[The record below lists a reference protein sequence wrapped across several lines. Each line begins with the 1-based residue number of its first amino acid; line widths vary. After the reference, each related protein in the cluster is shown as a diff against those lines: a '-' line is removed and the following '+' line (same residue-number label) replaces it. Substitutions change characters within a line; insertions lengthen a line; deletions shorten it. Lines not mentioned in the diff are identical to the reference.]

1 MADITKTQALPAP
14 FIEGIGKTFAEGLTQ
29 QPGAGG
35 LGIQTQIDTS
45 KFAPSVSPYGGLGQA
60 AQQAAATQAGLG
72 SLTFDSGTGA
82 VTGVGAGTGVAG
94 YEPYLTGAA
103 GLTGTGAGTG
113 AGSIASYQS
122 PYTTSVIDAMK
133 QQMQDQYAAQ
143 QNQMSAQ
150 ALQSGAFGGGRFGA
164 QQAVADTQYNQAVA
178 GMVAQQ
184 QQQGFQQAQQA
195 RQQDYGQQMQLA
207 QMQPQLAQQNIQGL
221 GALGQTDLGY
231 RQSMTDA
238 QAQAEKLKAYE
249 PYQRY
254 GFFGEQLTGLMGGYP
269 GGSRMQI
276 TPTAS
281 PLQQGLMTGLG
292 ALSGAAGLKNVW
304 GGK

>member
-14 FIEGIGKTFAEGLTQ
+14 FIEGVGKTFAEGLTQ
-29 QPGAGG
+29 KPGAGG
-35 LGIQTQIDTS
+35 LGIQTPIDTS
-45 KFAPSVSPYGGLGQA
+45 KFAPSVAPYGGLGQA

-72 SLTFDSGTGA
+72 SLAFDSGTGA

-94 YEPYLTGAA
+94 YEPYLSGAA
-103 GLTGTGAGTG
+103 GLTGPMSAQQL
-113 AGSIASYQS
+113 SDYES
-122 PYTTSVIDAMK
+122 PYTASVIDAMK
-133 QQMQDQYAAQ
+133 KQMQDQYSAQ

-164 QQAVADTQYNQAVA
+164 QQAVADTQYNQALA

-221 GALGQTDLGY
+221 GALGQQDLGY

-276 TPTAS
+276 SPTAS

>member
-14 FIEGIGKTFAEGLTQ
+14 FIEGVGKTFAEGLTQ
-29 QPGAGG
+29 KPGAGG
-35 LGIQTQIDTS
+35 LGIQTPIDTS
-45 KFAPSVSPYGGLGQA
+45 KFAPSVAPYGGLGQA

-72 SLTFDSGTGA
+72 ALQFDSGTGA
-82 VTGVGAGTGVAG
+82 VTGVGQGTGVAG

-103 GLTGTGAGTG
+103 GLTGPMSAQQL
-113 AGSIASYQS
+113 SDYES
-122 PYTTSVIDAMK
+122 PYTASVIQAMK
-133 QQMQDQYAAQ
+133 DQMANQYAAQ

-164 QQAVADTQYNQAVA
+164 QQAVADTQYNQALA

-207 QMQPQLAQQNIQGL
+207 QQQQGLAQQNIQGL
-221 GALGQTDLGY
+221 GALGQQDLGY

-276 TPTAS
+276 SPTAS

>member
-14 FIEGIGKTFAEGLTQ
+14 FIEGVGKTFAEGLTQ
-29 QPGAGG
+29 KPGAGG
-35 LGIQTQIDTS
+35 LGIQTPIDTS
-45 KFAPSVSPYGGLGQA
+45 KFAPSVAPYGGLGQA
-60 AQQAAATQAGLG
+60 AQQAAASQAGLG
-72 SLTFDSGTGA
+72 SLQFDSGTGA
-82 VTGVGAGTGVAG
+82 VTGVGQGTGVAG
-94 YEPYLTGAA
+94 YEPYLSGAA
-103 GLTGTGAGTG
+103 GLTGPMSAQQL
-113 AGSIASYQS
+113 SDYES
-122 PYTTSVIDAMK
+122 PYTASVIQAMK
-133 QQMQDQYAAQ
+133 DQMANQYSAQ

-150 ALQSGAFGGGRFGA
+150 ALQAGAFGGGRFGA
-164 QQAVADTQYNQAVA
+164 QQAVADTQYNQALA

-221 GALGQTDLGY
+221 GALGQQDLGY
-231 RQSMTDA
+231 RQTMTDA

-276 TPTAS
+276 SPTAS

>member
-14 FIEGIGKTFAEGLTQ
+14 FIEGVGKTFAEGLTQ
-29 QPGAGG
+29 KPGAGG
-35 LGIQTQIDTS
+35 LGIQTPIDTT
-45 KFAPSVSPYGGLGQA
+45 KFAPSVAPYGGLGQA

-82 VTGVGAGTGVAG
+82 VTGVGQGQGVAG
-94 YEPYLTGAA
+94 YEKYLTGAE
-103 GLTGTGAGTG
+103 GLTGPMSAQQL
-113 AGSIASYQS
+113 SDYES
-122 PYTTSVIDAMK
+122 PYTASVIQAMK
-133 QQMQDQYAAQ
+133 DQMANQYSAQ

-164 QQAVADTQYNQAVA
+164 QQAVADTQYNQALA

-221 GALGQTDLGY
+221 GALGQQDLGY

-292 ALSGAAGLKNVW
+292 GLAAYKGVQ
-304 GGK
+304 GMFGK

>member
-14 FIEGIGKTFAEGLTQ
+14 FIEGIGKTFAEVLTQ
-29 QPGAGG
+29 KPAAGG
-35 LGIQTQIDTS
+35 LGIQTPVDTS

-72 SLTFDSGTGA
+72 SLTFDPTTGG

-103 GLTGTGAGTG
+103 GLTGPMSTAQRQ
-113 AGSIASYQS
+113 AYES
-122 PYTTSVIDAMK
+122 PYTTAVIDAMK
-133 QQMQDQYAAQ
+133 DQMADQYAAQ
-143 QNQMSAQ
+143 KTQMSAQ

-184 QQQGFQQAQQA
+184 QQQAFQQAQMA

-207 QMQPQLAQQNIQGL
+207 QQQPQLAQQNIQGL

-231 RQSMTDA
+231 RQSIADA

-281 PLQQGLMTGLG
+281 PLQQGLMTGIG

>member
-29 QPGAGG
+29 KPAAGG
-35 LGIQTQIDTS
+35 LGIQTPVDTS

-72 SLTFDSGTGA
+72 SLTFDPTTGG

-103 GLTGTGAGTG
+103 GLTGPMSTTQRQA
-113 AGSIASYQS
+113 YES
-122 PYTTSVIDAMK
+122 PYTTAVIDAMK
-133 QQMQDQYAAQ
+133 DQMADQYAAQ

-184 QQQGFQQAQQA
+184 QQQAFQQAQMA

-207 QMQPQLAQQNIQGL
+207 QQQPQLAQQNIQGL

-231 RQSMTDA
+231 RQSIADA

>member
-14 FIEGIGKTFAEGLTQ
+14 FIEGVGKTFAEGLTQ
-29 QPGAGG
+29 QPAAGG
-35 LGIQTQIDTS
+35 LGIQTPIDTS
-45 KFAPSVSPYGGLGQA
+45 KFAPSVAPYGGLGQA
-60 AQQAAATQAGLG
+60 AQQAAASQAGLG
-72 SLTFDSGTGA
+72 SLQFDSGTGA
-82 VTGVGAGTGVAG
+82 VTGVGQGTGVAG
-94 YEPYLTGAA
+94 YEPYLSGAA
-103 GLTGTGAGTG
+103 GLTGPMT
-113 AGSIASYQS
+113 SQPLSDYES
-122 PYTTSVIDAMK
+122 PYTASVIDAMK
-133 QQMQDQYAAQ
+133 KQMQDQYSAQ

-164 QQAVADTQYNQAVA
+164 QQAVADTQYNQALA

-221 GALGQTDLGY
+221 GALGQQDLGY

-276 TPTAS
+276 SPTSS

>member
-14 FIEGIGKTFAEGLTQ
+14 FIEGVGKTFAEGLTQ
-29 QPGAGG
+29 KPAAGG
-35 LGIQTQIDTS
+35 LGIQTPIDTA

-103 GLTGTGAGTG
+103 GLTGPMSAQQL
-113 AGSIASYQS
+113 SDYES

-164 QQAVADTQYNQAVA
+164 QQAVADTQYNQALA

-221 GALGQTDLGY
+221 GALGQTDIGY
-231 RQSMTDA
+231 RQSIADA

-292 ALSGAAGLKNVW
+292 GLAAYKGVQ
-304 GGK
+304 GMFGK

>member
-14 FIEGIGKTFAEGLTQ
+14 FIEGVGKTFAEGLTQ
-29 QPGAGG
+29 QPAAGG
-35 LGIQTQIDTS
+35 LGIQTPIDTS
-45 KFAPSVSPYGGLGQA
+45 KFAPSVAPYGGLGQA
-60 AQQAAATQAGLG
+60 AQQAAASQAGLG
-72 SLTFDSGTGA
+72 SLQFDSGTGA
-82 VTGVGAGTGVAG
+82 VTGVGQGTGVAG

-103 GLTGTGAGTG
+103 GLTGPMSAQQL
-113 AGSIASYQS
+113 SDYES
-122 PYTTSVIDAMK
+122 PYTASVIDAMK

-164 QQAVADTQYNQAVA
+164 QQAVADTQYNQALA

-221 GALGQTDLGY
+221 GALGQQDLGY
-231 RQSMTDA
+231 SQSMTDA

-276 TPTAS
+276 SPTAS

>member
-14 FIEGIGKTFAEGLTQ
+14 FIEGVGKTFAEGLTQ
-29 QPGAGG
+29 QPAAGG
-35 LGIQTQIDTS
+35 LGIQTPIDTS
-45 KFAPSVSPYGGLGQA
+45 KFAPSVAPYGGLGQA

-72 SLTFDSGTGA
+72 SLAFDSGTGA

-94 YEPYLTGAA
+94 YEPYLSGAA
-103 GLTGTGAGTG
+103 GLTGPMSAQQL
-113 AGSIASYQS
+113 SDYES
-122 PYTTSVIDAMK
+122 PYTASVIQAMK
-133 QQMQDQYAAQ
+133 DQMANQYSAQ

-164 QQAVADTQYNQAVA
+164 QQAVADTQYNQALA

-221 GALGQTDLGY
+221 GALGQQDLGY

-276 TPTAS
+276 SPTAS

>member
-14 FIEGIGKTFAEGLTQ
+14 FIEGVGKTFAEGLTQ
-29 QPGAGG
+29 KPGAGG
-35 LGIQTQIDTS
+35 LGIQTPIDTS
-45 KFAPSVSPYGGLGQA
+45 KFAPSVAPYGGLGQA
-60 AQQAAATQAGLG
+60 AQQAAASQAGLG
-72 SLTFDSGTGA
+72 SLQFDSGTGA

-94 YEPYLTGAA
+94 YEPYLSGAA
-103 GLTGTGAGTG
+103 GLTGPMSAQQL
-113 AGSIASYQS
+113 SDYES
-122 PYTTSVIDAMK
+122 PYTTSVIQAMK
-133 QQMQDQYAAQ
+133 DQMANQYSAQ

-164 QQAVADTQYNQAVA
+164 QQAVADTQYNQALA

-221 GALGQTDLGY
+221 GALGQQDLGY

-276 TPTAS
+276 SPTAS

>member
-14 FIEGIGKTFAEGLTQ
+14 FIEGVGKTFAEGLTQ
-29 QPGAGG
+29 KPGAGG
-35 LGIQTQIDTS
+35 LGIQTPIDTS
-45 KFAPSVSPYGGLGQA
+45 KFAPSVAPYGGLGQA

-72 SLTFDSGTGA
+72 SLAFDSGTGA

-94 YEPYLTGAA
+94 YEPYLSGAA
-103 GLTGTGAGTG
+103 GLTGPMSAQQL
-113 AGSIASYQS
+113 SDYES
-122 PYTTSVIDAMK
+122 PYTASVIDAMK

-164 QQAVADTQYNQAVA
+164 QQAVADTQYNQALA

-221 GALGQTDLGY
+221 GALGQQDLGY
-231 RQSMTDA
+231 RQTIADT

-276 TPTAS
+276 SPTAS

>member
-14 FIEGIGKTFAEGLTQ
+14 FIEGVGKTFAEGLTQ

-35 LGIQTQIDTS
+35 LGIQTPIDTT
-45 KFAPSVSPYGGLGQA
+45 KFAPSVAPQGALGQA
-60 AQQAAATQAGLG
+60 AQQAAASQAGLG
-72 SLTFDSGTGA
+72 ALQFDSGTGA
-82 VTGVGAGTGVAG
+82 VTGVGQGTGVAG

-103 GLTGTGAGTG
+103 GLTGPMSAQQL
-113 AGSIASYQS
+113 SDYES

-164 QQAVADTQYNQAVA
+164 QQAVADTQYNQALA

-221 GALGQTDLGY
+221 GALGQTDIGY
-231 RQSMTDA
+231 RQSIADA

-292 ALSGAAGLKNVW
+292 GLAAYKGVQ
-304 GGK
+304 GMFGK

>member
-14 FIEGIGKTFAEGLTQ
+14 FIEGVGKTFAEGLTQ
-29 QPGAGG
+29 KPGAGG
-35 LGIQTQIDTS
+35 LGIQTPIDTS
-45 KFAPSVSPYGGLGQA
+45 KFAPSVAPYGGLGQA
-60 AQQAAATQAGLG
+60 AQQAAASQAGLG
-72 SLTFDSGTGA
+72 SLQFDSGTGA
-82 VTGVGAGTGVAG
+82 VTGVGQGTGVAG
-94 YEPYLTGAA
+94 YEPYLSGAA
-103 GLTGTGAGTG
+103 GLTGPMSAQQL
-113 AGSIASYQS
+113 SDYES
-122 PYTTSVIDAMK
+122 PYTASVIQAMK
-133 QQMQDQYAAQ
+133 DQMANQYSAQ

-164 QQAVADTQYNQAVA
+164 QQAVADTQYNQALA

-221 GALGQTDLGY
+221 GALGQQDLGY

-276 TPTAS
+276 SPTAS

>member
-29 QPGAGG
+29 KPAAGG
-35 LGIQTQIDTS
+35 LGIQTPVDTS
-45 KFAPSVSPYGGLGQA
+45 KFAPSVSPYGGVGQA

-72 SLTFDSGTGA
+72 SLTFDPTTGG

-103 GLTGTGAGTG
+103 GLTGPMSTAQRQ
-113 AGSIASYQS
+113 AYES
-122 PYTTSVIDAMK
+122 PYTTAVIDAMK
-133 QQMQDQYAAQ
+133 DQMADQYAAQ
-143 QNQMSAQ
+143 KNQMSAQ

-184 QQQGFQQAQQA
+184 QQQAFQQAQMA

-207 QMQPQLAQQNIQGL
+207 QQQPQLAQQNIQGL

-231 RQSMTDA
+231 RQSIADA

-281 PLQQGLMTGLG
+281 PLQQGLMTGIG

>member
-14 FIEGIGKTFAEGLTQ
+14 FIEGVGKTFAEGLTQ
-29 QPGAGG
+29 KPAAGG
-35 LGIQTQIDTS
+35 L
-45 KFAPSVSPYGGLGQA
+45 
-60 AQQAAATQAGLG
+60 AGLG

-103 GLTGTGAGTG
+103 GLTGPMSAQQL
-113 AGSIASYQS
+113 SDYES

-164 QQAVADTQYNQAVA
+164 QQAVADTQYNQALA

-221 GALGQTDLGY
+221 GALGQQDLGY

-276 TPTAS
+276 SPTAS

>member
-29 QPGAGG
+29 KPAAGG
-35 LGIQTQIDTS
+35 LGIQTPVDTS

-72 SLTFDSGTGA
+72 SLTFDPTTGG

-103 GLTGTGAGTG
+103 GLTGPMSTAQRQ
-113 AGSIASYQS
+113 AYES
-122 PYTTSVIDAMK
+122 PYTTAVIDAMK
-133 QQMQDQYAAQ
+133 DQMADQYAAQ
-143 QNQMSAQ
+143 KNQMSAQ

-184 QQQGFQQAQQA
+184 QQQGFQQAQMA

-207 QMQPQLAQQNIQGL
+207 QQQPQLAQQNIQGL

-231 RQSMTDA
+231 RQSIADA

-281 PLQQGLMTGLG
+281 PLQQGLMTGIG

>member
-14 FIEGIGKTFAEGLTQ
+14 FIEGVGKTFAEGLTQ

-35 LGIQTQIDTS
+35 LGIQTPLDTS
-45 KFAPSVSPYGGLGQA
+45 KFAPSVAPYGGLGQA
-60 AQQAAATQAGLG
+60 AQQAAASQAGLG
-72 SLTFDSGTGA
+72 SLQFDSGTGA

-103 GLTGTGAGTG
+103 GLTGPMSAQQL
-113 AGSIASYQS
+113 SDYES
-122 PYTTSVIDAMK
+122 PYTASVIQAMK
-133 QQMQDQYAAQ
+133 DQMANQYSAQ

-164 QQAVADTQYNQAVA
+164 QQAVADTQYNQALA

-221 GALGQTDLGY
+221 GALGQQDLGY

-276 TPTAS
+276 SPTAS

>member
-29 QPGAGG
+29 KPAAGG
-35 LGIQTQIDTS
+35 LGIQTPVDTS

-72 SLTFDSGTGA
+72 SLTFDPTTGG

-103 GLTGTGAGTG
+103 GLTGPMATAQRQ
-113 AGSIASYQS
+113 AYES
-122 PYTTSVIDAMK
+122 PYTTAVIDAMK
-133 QQMQDQYAAQ
+133 DQMADQYAAQ
-143 QNQMSAQ
+143 KNQMSAQ

-184 QQQGFQQAQQA
+184 QQQAFQQAQMA

-207 QMQPQLAQQNIQGL
+207 QQQPQLAQQNIQGL

-231 RQSMTDA
+231 RQSIADA

-281 PLQQGLMTGLG
+281 PLQQGLMTGIG

>member
-14 FIEGIGKTFAEGLTQ
+14 FIEGVGKTFAEGLTQ

-35 LGIQTQIDTS
+35 LGIQTPIDTT
-45 KFAPSVSPYGGLGQA
+45 KFAPSVAPYGGLGQA
-60 AQQAAATQAGLG
+60 AQQAAASQAGLG
-72 SLTFDSGTGA
+72 SLQFDSGTGA

-94 YEPYLTGAA
+94 YEKYLTGAE
-103 GLTGTGAGTG
+103 GLTGPMT
-113 AGSIASYQS
+113 SQQLSDYES
-122 PYTTSVIDAMK
+122 PYTASVIQAMK
-133 QQMQDQYAAQ
+133 DQMANQYSAQ

-150 ALQSGAFGGGRFGA
+150 ALLSGAFGGGRFGA
-164 QQAVADTQYNQAVA
+164 QQAVADTQYNQALA

-221 GALGQTDLGY
+221 GALGQQDLGY

-276 TPTAS
+276 SPTAS

>member
-29 QPGAGG
+29 KPAAGG
-35 LGIQTQIDTS
+35 LGIQTPVDTS

-72 SLTFDSGTGA
+72 SLTFDPTTGG

-103 GLTGTGAGTG
+103 GLTGPMSTAQRQ
-113 AGSIASYQS
+113 AYES
-122 PYTTSVIDAMK
+122 PYTTAVIDAMK
-133 QQMQDQYAAQ
+133 DQMADQYAAQ
-143 QNQMSAQ
+143 KNQMSAQ

-184 QQQGFQQAQQA
+184 QQQAFQQAQMA

-207 QMQPQLAQQNIQGL
+207 QQQPQLAQQNIQGL

-231 RQSMTDA
+231 RQSIADA

-254 GFFGEQLTGLMGGYP
+254 GFFGEQLT
-269 GGSRMQI
+269 
-276 TPTAS
+276 
-281 PLQQGLMTGLG
+281 
-292 ALSGAAGLKNVW
+292 
-304 GGK
+304 

>member
-1 MADITKTQALPAP
+1 M
-14 FIEGIGKTFAEGLTQ
+14 
-29 QPGAGG
+29 
-35 LGIQTQIDTS
+35 S
-45 KFAPSVSPYGGLGQA
+45 
-60 AQQAAATQAGLG
+60 AQQL
-72 SLTFDSGTGA
+72 SD
-82 VTGVGAGTGVAG
+82 
-94 YEPYLTGAA
+94 YE
-103 GLTGTGAGTG
+103 
-113 AGSIASYQS
+113 S
-122 PYTTSVIDAMK
+122 PYTASVIDAMK

-164 QQAVADTQYNQAVA
+164 QQAVADTQYNQALA

-221 GALGQTDLGY
+221 GALGQQDLGY

-292 ALSGAAGLKNVW
+292 GLAAYKGVQ
-304 GGK
+304 GMFGK

>member
-14 FIEGIGKTFAEGLTQ
+14 FIEGVGKTFAEGLTQ
-29 QPGAGG
+29 KPGAGG
-35 LGIQTQIDTS
+35 LGIQTPIDTS
-45 KFAPSVSPYGGLGQA
+45 KFAPSVAPYGGLGQA

-72 SLTFDSGTGA
+72 SLAFDSGTGA

-94 YEPYLTGAA
+94 YEPYLSGAA
-103 GLTGTGAGTG
+103 GLTGPMSAQQL
-113 AGSIASYQS
+113 SDYES
-122 PYTTSVIDAMK
+122 PYTASVIQAMK
-133 QQMQDQYAAQ
+133 DQMANQYSAQ

-164 QQAVADTQYNQAVA
+164 QQAVADTQYNQALA

-221 GALGQTDLGY
+221 GALGQQDLGY

-276 TPTAS
+276 SPTAS

>member
-14 FIEGIGKTFAEGLTQ
+14 FIEGVGKTFAEGLTQ
-29 QPGAGG
+29 QPAAGG
-35 LGIQTQIDTS
+35 LGIQTPIDTS
-45 KFAPSVSPYGGLGQA
+45 KFAPSVAPYGGLGQA

-72 SLTFDSGTGA
+72 SLAFDSGTGA

-94 YEPYLTGAA
+94 YEPYLSGAA
-103 GLTGTGAGTG
+103 GLTGPMSAQQL
-113 AGSIASYQS
+113 SDYES
-122 PYTTSVIDAMK
+122 PYTASVIDAMK

-164 QQAVADTQYNQAVA
+164 QQAVADTQYNQALA

-221 GALGQTDLGY
+221 GALGQQDLGY

-292 ALSGAAGLKNVW
+292 GLAAYKGVQ
-304 GGK
+304 GMFGK

>member
-29 QPGAGG
+29 KPAAGG
-35 LGIQTQIDTS
+35 LGIQTPVDTS
-45 KFAPSVSPYGGLGQA
+45 KFEPSVSPYGGLGQA

-72 SLTFDSGTGA
+72 SLTFDPTTGG

-103 GLTGTGAGTG
+103 GLTGPMSTAQRQ
-113 AGSIASYQS
+113 AYES
-122 PYTTSVIDAMK
+122 PYTTAVIDAMK
-133 QQMQDQYAAQ
+133 DQMADQYAAQ
-143 QNQMSAQ
+143 KNQMSAQ

-184 QQQGFQQAQQA
+184 QQQAFQQAQMA

-207 QMQPQLAQQNIQGL
+207 QQQPQLAQQNIQGL

-231 RQSMTDA
+231 RQSIADA

-281 PLQQGLMTGLG
+281 PLQQGLMTGIG

>member
-14 FIEGIGKTFAEGLTQ
+14 FIEGVGKTFAEGLTQ
-29 QPGAGG
+29 KPGAGG
-35 LGIQTQIDTS
+35 LGIQTPIDTS
-45 KFAPSVSPYGGLGQA
+45 KFAPSVAPQGALGQA
-60 AQQAAATQAGLG
+60 AQQAAASQAGLG
-72 SLTFDSGTGA
+72 SLQFDSGTGA

-94 YEPYLTGAA
+94 YEPYLSGAA
-103 GLTGTGAGTG
+103 GLTGPMSAQQL
-113 AGSIASYQS
+113 SDYES
-122 PYTTSVIDAMK
+122 PYTTSVIQAMK
-133 QQMQDQYAAQ
+133 DQMADQYAAQ
-143 QNQMSAQ
+143 QNQLSAQ

-164 QQAVADTQYNQAVA
+164 QQAVADTQYNQALA

-207 QMQPQLAQQNIQGL
+207 QQQQGLAQQNIQGL
-221 GALGQTDLGY
+221 GALGQQDLGY

-276 TPTAS
+276 SPTAS